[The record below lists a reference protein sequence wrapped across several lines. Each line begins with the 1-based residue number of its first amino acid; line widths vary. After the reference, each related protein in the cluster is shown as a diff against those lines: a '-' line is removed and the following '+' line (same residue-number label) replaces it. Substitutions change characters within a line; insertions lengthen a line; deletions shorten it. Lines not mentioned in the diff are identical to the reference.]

1 MKGFAQYKQNLDNIL
16 VNSYGDKQDFKKN
29 LSVVMGAMKFSQ
41 PLREFFTLYNEIESK
56 NFETIE
62 DSRAYISEAVS
73 HLKRNRKELSKVKN
87 VLDKIIEDRKDLC
100 TNNTNKI
107 YEGIDKLVFNGSVK
121 RLVENVKTKKF
132 LSESMIHKSCDTK
145 NQSNKTITPK
155 VLSHVISK
163 NYEAEFGGKLT
174 ESEKGILK
182 NTLLMTE
189 DTVIKEFNNVKDI
202 AITTLNQ
209 LLADSKDDTIS
220 AKLVETKNEIN
231 TLQTS
236 KTNYIR
242 VRGFLED
249 LN

>member
-1 MKGFAQYKQNLDNIL
+1 MIQK
-16 VNSYGDKQDFKKN
+16 
-29 LSVVMGAMKFSQ
+29 
-41 PLREFFTLYNEIESK
+41 
-56 NFETIE
+56 
-62 DSRAYISEAVS
+62 
-73 HLKRNRKELSKVKN
+73 
-87 VLDKIIEDRKDLC
+87 
-100 TNNTNKI
+100 
-107 YEGIDKLVFNGSVK
+107 
-121 RLVENVKTKKF
+121 KTK
-132 LSESMIHKSCDTK
+132 
-145 NQSNKTITPK
+145 NKLIRPITPK

-163 NYEAEFGGKLT
+163 NYEEEFGGKLT

-209 LLADSKDDTIS
+209 LLSDSQDDNIS

-231 TLQTS
+231 TLVSS